1 MVIDVLTPKAAGVKG
16 TVDKNG
22 HQQQTRRWWIGRSGR
37 KQMGVLVLSWCV
49 VECLGDAYIGYVP
62 CNSDTDMCQMLY
74 CPIFQLECSFFI
86 LDIGTRAQM

>member
-1 MVIDVLTPKAAGVKG
+1 
-16 TVDKNG
+16 
-22 HQQQTRRWWIGRSGR
+22 
-37 KQMGVLVLSWCV
+37 MGVLVLSWCV